1 MVKQNPPPPQ
11 YPGDDIGSSKPKVC
25 DATKPTECLAS
36 CTPAECYPT
45 SNIGYAERKG
55 ATPGMRMPN
64 FRFLAHSN
72 NDAATKTAATGDLTP
87 VSLADYYN
95 PTGTKPFKIIRLV
108 VAASW
113 CGPCNQEAD
122 FVVTN
127 KIPEA
132 VAADGGVFIQALSD
146 GPVVGTPATQTD
158 LEAWINKHALNFSA
172 VLDGDNKLG
181 PFWLQDAIP
190 ENITIDARSMEIL
203 AKEAGFGQ
211 NILSEMQTWITWTKN
226 NPAQAL

>member
-1 MVKQNPPPPQ
+1 
-11 YPGDDIGSSKPKVC
+11 
-25 DATKPTECLAS
+25 
-36 CTPAECYPT
+36 
-45 SNIGYAERKG
+45 
-55 ATPGMRMPN
+55 MPN

-72 NDAATKTAATGDLTP
+72 LDTATKTASSGDLTP
-87 VSLADYYN
+87 VALSDFYD
-95 PTGTKPFKIIRLV
+95 PTGMKYRVIRLV

-127 KIPEA
+127 KIPET

-146 GPVVGTPATQTD
+146 GPIVGTGATQLD
-158 LEAWINKHALNFSA
+158 LEAWITKHALNFSA

-211 NILSEMQTWITWTKN
+211 GILSEMQNWISWTKN
-226 NPAQAL
+226 NPAQPL